1 MYKEDAKF
9 RLSERNCVEIIMKL
23 IQKSQL
29 NLYFTL
35 EGREYITP
43 RQLETEI
50 KNEVIVHGG
59 MEILR
64 LVQKIHVLT
73 AL

>member
-1 MYKEDAKF
+1 
-9 RLSERNCVEIIMKL
+9 MKL
-23 IQKSQL
+23 LQKGQV

-59 MEILR
+59 TAQYR
-64 LVQKIHVLT
+64 LQLATRIITKIY
-73 AL
+73 